1 MENGLEWA
9 CKASIGLE
17 SAFNRGNDGYG
28 IDMAKSAKSLSE
40 RIAERAQKKKQPGRA
55 GKNRAAFLA
64 VRDEVRQALD
74 DGWPV
79 KDVWETLYA
88 EGAIAFRYD
97 AFIGY
102 VKKLIR
108 QPATAAAPSIPA
120 VQEAP
125 ARPATPAKTPTAKP
139 KPSPAPATPE
149 PVVTKPNTPA
159 GFSFDSTP
167 RKEDLL

>member
-1 MENGLEWA
+1 
-9 CKASIGLE
+9 
-17 SAFNRGNDGYG
+17 
-28 IDMAKSAKSLSE
+28 MAKSGKSLSE
-40 RIAERAQKKKQPGRA
+40 RIAERAKKKKQPGRA

-64 VRDEVRQALD
+64 VRDEVRQSLD

-79 KDVWETLYA
+79 KDVWETLYD

-108 QPATAAAPSIPA
+108 QPATVAPSIPV

-125 ARPATPAKTPTAKP
+125 ARPAIPAKTPMAIP
-139 KPSPAPATPE
+139 KPTLKPATRD
-149 PVVTKPNTPA
+149 PVVTKPSTP
-159 GFSFDSTP
+159 GSFSFDSTP

>member
-1 MENGLEWA
+1 
-9 CKASIGLE
+9 
-17 SAFNRGNDGYG
+17 
-28 IDMAKSAKSLSE
+28 MAKSGKSLSE

-79 KDVWETLYA
+79 KDVWETLYE

-108 QPATAAAPSIPA
+108 QPATVTLPVPV

-125 ARPATPAKTPTAKP
+125 ARPATPAKTPAAKP
-139 KPSPAPATPE
+139 KPTPAPTTPA
-149 PVVTKPNTPA
+149 PVVTKPSTPA
-159 GFSFDSTP
+159 SFSFDSTP
-167 RKEDLL
+167 GTAALL